1 MLCGMEIG
9 YPDSVVI
16 GGSKVT
22 MSYTKVVPF
31 NGTNNFCRGDV
42 LCYGECKLNTRDFDP
57 EGGHTRSN

>member
-22 MSYTKVVPF
+22 MSYANVVPL
-31 NGTNNFCRGDV
+31 NGTNNFCRGDFRSHPV
-42 LCYGECKLNTRDFDP
+42 KLNRAFTYSDL
-57 EGGHTRSN
+57 EEQLL